1 MIKEIRVDD
10 RLIHGQI
17 ALTWPKALNVK
28 RILVA
33 NDEASMDKTQQ
44 MTLKMAVSDNIK
56 VLVKSIDDSIKLFE
70 HPKAKDVDIMVIVN
84 KVADAEKL
92 AEKLED
98 IIVRVNVANMGRF
111 DGIPNNQKT
120 TLITNVLLSDSEKQ
134 ALERLVDKYSFE
146 IVHQIVPD
154 NSVRKIKDLL

>member
-33 NDEASMDKTQQ
+33 NDEVSMDKTQQ

-98 IIVRVNVANMGRF
+98 IIVRVNVANVGRF